1 MTGAAFIC
9 EKNVNYLYILSL
21 ELVGLAQTHM
31 HTCWNTYAYVYDK
44 QIKTKNKN
52 RKYLNNVFFVAFK
65 PVLGKQKLFAE
76 LAQLAYKR

>member
-31 HTCWNTYAYVYDK
+31 HTLLCTNIYICKALATKSSLTLNLPSKFLYVC
-44 QIKTKNKN
+44 T
-52 RKYLNNVFFVAFK
+52 LLLFFCCQTTQFE
-65 PVLGKQKLFAE
+65 F
-76 LAQLAYKR
+76 